1 MNPNA
6 PQTLA
11 WFCLSDSAVHF
22 RSHPNMIS
30 RFAPALIAVCV
41 LVTPLGA
48 QLQGRDGTRFTWSER
63 IAAGQWL
70 RVYGNNGRI
79 QVTEASGDA
88 AEVVGEKE
96 LRRGRPEDIAFEVR
110 KTSDGIT
117 NCAVFADEE
126 CDDEG
131 VRHRGRWNDDYNGRR
146 VNFTVKVPKG
156 VNLGVGSGNGDV
168 SVSGATAEVRA
179 GSGNGRV
186 RVSAGGSVRASS
198 GNGDVSVDHAGGPV
212 RASSGNGD
220 VEVVMDAIA
229 DVADDMEL
237 SSGNGTITVTVPAD
251 FVGEI
256 DASTGSGKFYTDF
269 PLQLRGRIDPQHVRG
284 TIGRGGRRLTMRSGN
299 GDVELRKK

>member
-1 MNPNA
+1 
-6 PQTLA
+6 
-11 WFCLSDSAVHF
+11 
-22 RSHPNMIS
+22 MIA
-30 RFAPALIAVCV
+30 RFAPGLVAACV
-41 LVTPLGA
+41 FASPLAA
-48 QLQGRDGTRFTWSER
+48 QLQGREGTKFTWSER
-63 IAAGQWL
+63 IPAGQWL

-88 AEVVGEKE
+88 AEVVGEKD

-110 KTSDGIT
+110 KTNDGIT
-117 NCAVFADEE
+117 ICAIIADED
-126 CDDEG
+126 CDDDG

-146 VNFTVKVPKG
+146 VNFTIRVPKG

-168 SVSGATAEVRA
+168 SVSGASAEVIA

-186 RVSAGGSVRASS
+186 RVSAGGTVRASS

-212 RASSGNGD
+212 HASSGNGRVTVATSRGPVNASSGNGD
-220 VEVVMDAIA
+220 VEVTMDALA

-237 SSGNGTITVTVPAD
+237 SSGNGTITVTVPAN
-251 FVGEI
+251 FAGEI
-256 DASTGSGKFYTDF
+256 DASTGSGKFYSDF
-269 PLQLRGRIDPQHVRG
+269 EMTLRGRIDPQHVRG

>member
-1 MNPNA
+1 
-6 PQTLA
+6 
-11 WFCLSDSAVHF
+11 
-22 RSHPNMIS
+22 MIV
-30 RFAPALIAVCV
+30 RFAPVLVAACV
-41 LVTPLGA
+41 LASPLAA
-48 QLQGRDGTRFTWSER
+48 QLQGREGTRFTWSER

-88 AEVVGEKE
+88 AEVVGEKD

-117 NCAVFADEE
+117 ICAIIADED
-126 CDDEG
+126 CDDDG

-146 VNFTVKVPKG
+146 VNFTIRVPKG

-168 SVSGATAEVRA
+168 SVSGATAEVIA

-186 RVSAGGSVRASS
+186 RVSAGGTVRASS

-212 RASSGNGD
+212 RASSGNGRVTVATSRGPVNASSGNGD
-220 VEVVMDAIA
+220 VEVSMDALA
-229 DVADDMEL
+229 DVAEDMEL
-237 SSGNGTITVTVPAD
+237 SSGNGTITVTVPAN
-251 FVGEI
+251 FAGEI
-256 DASTGSGKFYTDF
+256 DAATGSGKFYSDF
-269 PLQLRGRIDPQHVRG
+269 EMTLRGRIDPQHVRG

>member
-1 MNPNA
+1 
-6 PQTLA
+6 
-11 WFCLSDSAVHF
+11 
-22 RSHPNMIS
+22 MIV
-30 RFAPALIAVCV
+30 RFAPVVVAACV
-41 LVTPLGA
+41 LASPLAA
-48 QLQGRDGTRFTWSER
+48 QLQGREGTRFTWSER

-88 AEVVGEKE
+88 AEVVGEKD

-117 NCAVFADEE
+117 ICAIIADED
-126 CDDEG
+126 CDDDG

-146 VNFTVKVPKG
+146 VNFTIRVPKG

-168 SVSGATAEVRA
+168 SVSGATAEVIA

-186 RVSAGGSVRASS
+186 RVSAGGTVRASS

-212 RASSGNGD
+212 RASSGNGRVTVATSRGPVNASSGNGD
-220 VEVVMDAIA
+220 VEVSMDALA
-229 DVADDMEL
+229 DVAEDMEL
-237 SSGNGTITVTVPAD
+237 SSGNGTITVTVPAN
-251 FVGEI
+251 FAGEI
-256 DASTGSGKFYTDF
+256 DASTGSGKFYSDF
-269 PLQLRGRIDPQHVRG
+269 EMTLRGRIDPQHVRA